1 MTLLGI
7 KRWLVIVAILIRVLL
22 VAVSG
27 LELWGIRYTDIDYEV
42 FTDAARFMLQEQSPY
57 ERSTYRYT
65 PLLALMMTGNHVIDQ
80 SFGKL
85 LFVAGDIICGC
96 FMELLLARSGTQSN
110 AVVWWWWLNPFVI
123 AISTRG
129 NAECIIVLLVIITI
143 YLLQNQK
150 LLLAGLIYGVSIHWK
165 IYPLIYAPSIALF
178 IYSRS
183 NTLSASIIKTLK
195 FGVASL
201 LSLGGLTAVFYQRY
215 GMEFLHNAY
224 LYHIGRQDH
233 RHNFSIYN
241 TLMYMQVTAANHI
254 TTIRYSSILT
264 FLPQVALLLV
274 ISWRYAARDLIMAVF
289 LCTFVFVS
297 FNKVITSQYFIWFLV
312 FIPLIQQR
320 VRMSMKQLTQC
331 TTFWVLSQAVWLHFA
346 YRLEIKGENTF
357 IELFASSIAFF
368 LSNIQIIRA
377 VILSTN
383 E

>member
-1 MTLLGI
+1 MTLLGM
-7 KRWLVIVAILIRVLL
+7 KRWLVIVAILVRVLL

-42 FTDAARFMLQEQSPY
+42 FTDAARFMLEGQSPY

-65 PLLALMMTGNHVIDQ
+65 PLLALMMIGNHIIDQ

-85 LFVAGDIICGC
+85 LFVSGDIICGC
-96 FMELLLARSGTQSN
+96 FMELLLARLGTQSN

-150 LLLAGLIYGVSIHWK
+150 LLLAGMIYGVSIHWK
-165 IYPLIYAPSIALF
+165 IYPLIYAPSIAFF
-178 IYSRS
+178 ICSRS
-183 NTLSASIIKTLK
+183 NTLSASIPRILK

-215 GMEFLHNAY
+215 GMDFLHNAY
-224 LYHIGRQDH
+224 LYHIGRRDH
-233 RHNFSIYN
+233 RHNFAIYN
-241 TLMYMQVTAANHI
+241 TLMYMQVTAADNLSA
-254 TTIRYSSILT
+254 IRYSSILT
-264 FLPQVALLLV
+264 FLPQVALLLA
-274 ISWRYAARDLIMAVF
+274 ISLRYAARDLIMAVI

-320 VRMSMKQLTQC
+320 VRMSMKQLLQC
-331 TTFWVLSQAVWLHFA
+331 TTYWVLSQAVWLYFA

-368 LSNIQIIRA
+368 LSNIYILRT